1 MSVTVDLEEL
11 GKATVDLPY
20 EQVEW
25 VESKNVSSTQSWE
38 DVVGEALANPI
49 GSRRLKEMDLTG
61 KRVLVITDD
70 WGRPTPAHRVLPAVL
85 AEVQAA
91 GASREDI
98 TVMTGSGVHEPM
110 NAQDLIRKMGQ
121 ERTSWRCSR

>member
-1 MSVTVDLEEL
+1 
-11 GKATVDLPY
+11 
-20 EQVEW
+20 
-25 VESKNVSSTQSWE
+25 
-38 DVVGEALANPI
+38 
-49 GSRRLKEMDLTG
+49 
-61 KRVLVITDD
+61 
-70 WGRPTPAHRVLPAVL
+70 VLPAVL